1 MKLVSTGVR
10 QRSNFGTRRRWQG
23 FLIRALAYSMIIY
36 GSALVMLL
44 LIENSILYP
53 APKFPSGDWDQTII
67 EFEDASFTADDE
79 TKLHGWFVPHSRPR
93 GTLLYFHG
101 NAENVSYLAPLLRQ
115 LNEEYSLQVLAFDYR
130 GYGKSE
136 GTPFEKGLHRDS
148 RAALKW
154 LNERTKTKPSDVIF
168 YARSLGGGVA
178 IDLAAEKGCKALV
191 LENTFSSMTDV
202 ASSHYPWLPVKWFM
216 RNRYPSERRIKNC
229 TQPITQSRC
238 GVVRNCLRPRRAKA
252 NSLSSL
258 QVRGTM
264 IRLHPS
270 FGRRSASS

>member
-79 TKLHGWFVPHSRPR
+79 TQLHGWFVPHSRPR

-191 LENTFSSMTDV
+191 LENIFIHDRCCLIALSLV
-202 ASSHYPWLPVKWFM
+202 AGEMVYA
-216 RNRYPSERRIKNC
+216 
-229 TQPITQSRC
+229 Q
-238 GVVRNCLRPRRAKA
+238 
-252 NSLSSL
+252 SLS
-258 QVRGTM
+258 VGTAHQK
-264 IRLHPS
+264 LHTALAANAWH
-270 FGRRSASS
+270 GRSHSPAVEW